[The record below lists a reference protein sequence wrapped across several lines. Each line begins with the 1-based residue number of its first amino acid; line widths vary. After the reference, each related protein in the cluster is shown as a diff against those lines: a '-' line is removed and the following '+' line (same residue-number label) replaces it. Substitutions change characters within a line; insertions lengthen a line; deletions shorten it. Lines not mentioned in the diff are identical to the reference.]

1 MWVYFWA
8 SRKHLILWITAFYL
22 INCIVMVYVV
32 LRINGSSA
40 TCPIVNNQLCIMDMN
55 LNSKWSIVV
64 FHKGLYWDLCS
75 FSYISYIN
83 DLTNVSSFFMPILFA
98 DDTNLF
104 CTGTDLKESIRLV
117 NEEISKIYD
126 WVNANKLS
134 LNIDKTNF
142 MLFTPKNVSH
152 CIDDIVINQ
161 IKIQEVKETKFLGV
175 IIDNK
180 LKWSAH
186 IMYISKKIAKGIG
199 ILLKSRK
206 VFDNDTLLSLYHTFV
221 YPYLHYCIHVWDKA
235 YNTHLNDL
243 VVLQNKAMRMI
254 SGVPPRTNMDR
265 FYVEMSILT
274 VKRIYNYSIG
284 VFMYKCVNKMTP
296 DVFDNFFRNI
306 SDIHQHNTRNATQ
319 KQFYITYRGTTRGQK
334 TFSYCGPHIW
344 NLIITNINPNSAI
357 GSFKKCLVS
366 YFLLSMMMLNNSLHY
381 AVFLLGEI
389 FLCRLHWNLL
399 SDKFQ
404 CGWWWVFHRND
415 GFSFLFFLSVY
426 MYNLWKHFMYVCI

>member
-1 MWVYFWA
+1 
-8 SRKHLILWITAFYL
+8 
-22 INCIVMVYVV
+22 
-32 LRINGSSA
+32 
-40 TCPIVNNQLCIMDMN
+40 
-55 LNSKWSIVV
+55 
-64 FHKGLYWDLCS
+64 
-75 FSYISYIN
+75 
-83 DLTNVSSFFMPILFA
+83 MPILFA
-98 DDTNLF
+98 HDTNLF
-104 CTGTDLKESIRLV
+104 CTGTDLKEITRLV
-117 NEEISKIYD
+117 NEEISKIYE

-142 MLFTPKNVSH
+142 MLFTPKNFSH

-161 IKIQEVKETKFLGV
+161 IKIQKVKETKFLGV

-206 VFDNDTLLSLYHTFV
+206 VFDNGTLLSLYHTFV
-221 YPYLHYCIHVWDKA
+221 CPYLHYCIHVWGKA
-235 YNTHLNDL
+235 YDTHLNDL
-243 VVLQNKAMRMI
+243 VVLQNKAMRII

-284 VFMYKCVNKMTP
+284 LFMYKYVNKMTP
-296 DVFDNFFRNI
+296 AVFDNFFRNI

-334 TFSYCGPHIW
+334 I
-344 NLIITNINPNSAI
+344 SAI
-357 GSFKKCLVS
+357 VVLIFGISLSKTLIQTAQLDHEEKCLVS
-366 YFLLSMMMLNNSLHY
+366 HVLLPMLMLNNSLHY

-389 FLCRLHWNLL
+389 FHCRLHWNLL

-415 GFSFLFFLSVY
+415 GFSFLFSFRCTCTIYGNILCMCVY
-426 MYNLWKHFMYVCI
+426 KNDFIP